1 MTDRPGGAES
11 TGARDHARSR
21 AGADAFAFLSAQ
33 STEDLLSKVGRKVD
47 GLGLSGP
54 ELDKRHFPRSYGGG
68 KPCGDDVL
76 TGRGVFY
83 ITESGRLMLDCVSG
97 HYQMTW
103 GYNHPELIDGLRRAT
118 EAGIV
123 WDGHANTPAWPVKR
137 LADTLVDRTGGEL
150 DRVFLGV
157 CTGSV
162 ACETAFKLVLLQY
175 RAQSR
180 KGTPVI
186 IVLNGNYHGTNMVPQ
201 SLRGM
206 WCDMVQGFDVV
217 TVEPNDTAALDA
229 AFSEADG
236 RVAGFWAEPILMN
249 REVMLVD
256 AAYLQR
262 AQEHCRAEGALFV
275 VDEIQTGFWYPEVLY
290 YRRCDISPDI
300 VIVGKGMTAG
310 FHPLAG
316 LLYGAHLD
324 LLEQYDAINTNGN
337 ASLAAYMGLCSL
349 AMIEEQGDRVAA
361 VATQFWE
368 SMNELPGAYPDMV
381 ESVNGDGLLCGVK
394 FRDREDAL
402 GCHAALVERGLW
414 LRAHAYHEGHRTVL
428 TKLPLAFDTKT
439 VDFVIESFRSL
450 LKTTSWR

>member
-1 MTDRPGGAES
+1 MTDRADRDES
-11 TGARDHARSR
+11 TATRDNARSR
-21 AGADAFAFLSAQ
+21 AGAEALAFLSAQ
-33 STEDLLSKVGRKVD
+33 CTEDLLSQVGSTLEGF
-47 GLGLSGP
+47 GLGGP
-54 ELDKRHFPRSYGGG
+54 GLDKRHFPRSYGGG
-68 KPCGDDVL
+68 KSCGDDVL
-76 TGRGVFY
+76 TGRGAFY
-83 ITESGRLMLDCVSG
+83 ITEAGRLMLDCVSG

-103 GYNHPELIDGLRRAT
+103 GYNHPELIEGLRRAT

-137 LADTLVDRTGGEL
+137 LADELVDCTGGEL

-162 ACETAFKLVLLQY
+162 ACETAFKLVLLHY

-180 KGTPVI
+180 KGTPVV

-206 WCDMVQGFDVV
+206 WCDMVRGFEVV

-229 AFSEADG
+229 AFAAAEG
-236 RVAGFWAEPILMN
+236 RVAAFWAEPVLMN
-249 REVMLVD
+249 REAIRVD
-256 AAYLQR
+256 TAYLQHAEER
-262 AQEHCRAEGALFV
+262 CRSEGALLV
-275 VDEIQTGFWYPEVLY
+275 MDEIQTGFWYPEVLY

-324 LLEQYDAINTNGN
+324 MLEQYDAINTNGN
-337 ASLAAYMGLCSL
+337 ASLAAYVGLCNM
-349 AMIEEQGDRVAA
+349 AMLDAQRDRVADVSA
-361 VATQFWE
+361 RFRQALG
-368 SMNELPGAYPDMV
+368 ELPGAFPDLV

-394 FRDREDAL
+394 FRDRDDAL

-428 TKLPLAFDTKT
+428 TKLPLVFDAGMIE
-439 VDFVIESFRSL
+439 FVVETFRTL
-450 LKTTSWR
+450 CETTAWR

>member
-1 MTDRPGGAES
+1 MIDGTFGAEKA
-11 TGARDHARSR
+11 GDARSR
-21 AGADAFAFLSAQ
+21 AGADALAFLSSQ
-33 STEDLLSKVGRKVD
+33 STEDLLSQVGSSLD
-47 GLGLSGP
+47 GLGLVEPG
-54 ELDKRHFPRSYGGG
+54 LDKRHFPRSYGGG
-68 KPCGDDVL
+68 TPCGDDVL
-76 TGRGVFY
+76 TGRGAFY

-103 GYNHPELIDGLRRAT
+103 GYNHPELIDGLFRAT
-118 EAGIV
+118 ESGIV

-137 LADTLVDRTGGEL
+137 LADALVECTGGEL

-162 ACETAFKLVLLQY
+162 ACETAFKLTLLHY

-180 KGTPVI
+180 KGIPAV

-206 WCDMVQGFDVV
+206 WCDMVRGFEVV

-229 AFSEADG
+229 AFAEADG
-236 RVAGFWAEPILMN
+236 RVAAFWAEPVLMN
-249 REVMLVD
+249 REAILVD
-256 AAYLQR
+256 PAYLQR
-262 AQEHCRAEGALFV
+262 AQEHCRAEGALLV
-275 VDEIQTGFWYPEVLY
+275 IDEIQTGFWYPEVLY
-290 YRRCDISPDI
+290 YRRCDIRPDI
-300 VIVGKGMTAG
+300 VVVGKGMTAG

-316 LLYGAHLD
+316 LLYGARLD
-324 LLEQYDAINTNGN
+324 ILEQYDAINTNGN

-349 AMIEEQGDRVAA
+349 AMLEAQRDRVAE
-361 VATQFWE
+361 VSEHFRQG
-368 SMNELPGAYPDMV
+368 MGELPGAFPDVV

-402 GCHAALVERGLW
+402 ACHAALVERGLW

-428 TKLPLAFDTKT
+428 TKLPLAFDVKMA
-439 VDFVIESFRSL
+439 DFVIHSFRTL
-450 LKTTSWR
+450 LETTG